1 MAVPTIRP
9 HSTHQKP
16 FMVPSI
22 KWLSNPAARI
32 TSAVAVYSPRFK
44 ARCGSV
50 PSLARTKNVA
60 ITVPITVHDIVYK
73 MTCVSMGNPHAVVFI
88 DRSPREFPLEQVGPL
103 FEHHPCFPDRTN
115 TEFAFVQNRQNIE
128 MRVWERGSG
137 ETLACGTGACATAVA
152 AILGGYVDHRVT
164 VHLLGGDLQ
173 ISWSGKA
180 QDSVRMTGPATTVFS
195 GKIDL

>member
-1 MAVPTIRP
+1 
-9 HSTHQKP
+9 
-16 FMVPSI
+16 
-22 KWLSNPAARI
+22 
-32 TSAVAVYSPRFK
+32 
-44 ARCGSV
+44 
-50 PSLARTKNVA
+50 
-60 ITVPITVHDIVYK
+60 
-73 MTCVSMGNPHAVVFI
+73 MGNPHAVVFI

>member
-22 KWLSNPAARI
+22 KWLSTPAARI

-60 ITVPITVHDIVYK
+60 ITEPRMPT
-73 MTCVSMGNPHAVVFI
+73 PH
-88 DRSPREFPLEQVGPL
+88 S
-103 FEHHPCFPDRTN
+103 T
-115 TEFAFVQNRQNIE
+115 
-128 MRVWERGSG
+128 
-137 ETLACGTGACATAVA
+137 
-152 AILGGYVDHRVT
+152 
-164 VHLLGGDLQ
+164 
-173 ISWSGKA
+173 
-180 QDSVRMTGPATTVFS
+180 S
-195 GKIDL
+195 GKIAAYNRLLTVVAAKAKVMAEIMEPT